1 MSRRELIDVALGKA
15 EPDMVIKDGKIV
27 DVCTKEIYKADI
39 LIKNGRIAYVGK
51 SNVEGSHAK
60 VIDAK
65 GKHVTPGLIETH
77 LHSYETHL
85 NMVEFAKALL
95 SRGTTATPEAFYGMG
110 VVSGMKGIKFCMEEL
125 KRTPLRVLFLVPVL
139 AYLQNRELGLPPQPG
154 SISAQ
159 NLSEMLGWPECLGL
173 EEPPPLPIIEK
184 DRVML
189 ELFEE
194 TLKKG
199 KIIAGH
205 ACGFRDKEIAAYS
218 LMGGASDH
226 ECTSAEEAVE
236 KARLGLRISMREG
249 SGANDVHELAK
260 AITKCKVDSRR
271 FLFCADIISPLKIK
285 EEGHLDNNIRLAIS
299 AGVHPLD
306 AVQMATI
313 NAAEFFR
320 VDHEMGSIHPGKYAD
335 LLIVNDLSSFA
346 IEKVFVGGH
355 LVVDGGK
362 FLPELASSRYPEEIY
377 HTVRLPE
384 GFALE
389 DLGVKA
395 QGTVARVRIM
405 GMKDGSLLSDERF
418 GELPVKNGFVQPD
431 VARDIIKIVM
441 IDRYTGTKRIGK
453 AFVQG
458 YHLRKGAIGST
469 YNPVAQN
476 IVIVGTNDEDIGVA
490 ADELVKAG
498 GGFIAVSNGKKTA
511 MLELPLFGLL
521 SDRGFDDAVERLR
534 ELHAVVREMGCMLS
548 EPFYT
553 LAFSC
558 VAGEI
563 GKLKICDQ
571 GLFDVDLARLV
582 DVVL

>member
-15 EPDMVIKDGKIV
+15 GPDMVIKGGKIV

-39 LIKNGRIAYVGK
+39 LIKNDRIAYVGQ
-51 SNVEGSHAK
+51 SNAEGSHSK
-60 VIDAK
+60 VLDAK
-65 GKHVTPGLIETH
+65 GKYVTPGLIETH

-139 AYLQNRELGLPPQPG
+139 AYLQNRELGLPPQPN
-154 SISAQ
+154 SINAHD
-159 NLSEMLGWPECLGL
+159 LFEMLSWPECLGL
-173 EEPPPLPIIEK
+173 EEPPPLPILEK
-184 DRVML
+184 DPLML
-189 ELFEE
+189 DLFEE
-194 TLKKG
+194 ALMKG

-260 AITKCKVDSRR
+260 AITEYKIDSRR

-285 EEGHLDNNIRLAIS
+285 EEGHLDNNIRLAVS

-306 AVQMATI
+306 AVQIATI

-335 LLIVNDLSSFA
+335 LLIVNDLPSFV
-346 IEKVFVGGH
+346 IDKVLVGGQ

-362 FLPELASSRYPEEIY
+362 FLPKLKSSRYPEEVY
-377 HTVRLPE
+377 HTVRLPKDLN
-384 GFALE
+384 LE

-395 QGTVARVRIM
+395 NGTIAKVRII
-405 GMKDGSLLSDERF
+405 GVKDGTLLSDERF
-418 GELPVKNGFVQPD
+418 AELPVKNGLVQPD
-431 VARDIIKIVM
+431 VEKDVIKIVM

-458 YHLRKGAIGST
+458 YNLRGGAIGST
-469 YNPVAQN
+469 YNPLAQN
-476 IVIVGTNDEDIGVA
+476 IVIVGTNDEDIRVA
-490 ADELVKAG
+490 ANEITKAG
-498 GGFIAVSNGKKTA
+498 GGFIAVRNGKKVA

-521 SDRGFDDAVERLR
+521 SDQMFDDTVERLR
-534 ELHAVVREMGCMLS
+534 ELHAVVREMGCTLS

-571 GLFDVDLARLV
+571 GLFDVELARLV